1 MALSVINYSPL
12 QFLYWYDTPEDVTD
26 EPELFFF
33 DNLPTTWDDS
43 KTLNGAIGEY
53 ITTARKKDDVWY
65 VGCITNNDARNL
77 DVSLDFLE
85 DGKIYELTMFTDGGE
100 KIKTRT
106 HVAINTKKVTN
117 KTNIKLSLL
126 PRGGVA
132 MIIKKL
138 EK

>member
-1 MALSVINYSPL
+1 M
-12 QFLYWYDTPEDVTD
+12 
-26 EPELFFF
+26 
-33 DNLPTTWDDS
+33 
-43 KTLNGAIGEY
+43 
-53 ITTARKKDDVWY
+53 
-65 VGCITNNDARNL
+65 
-77 DVSLDFLE
+77 E
-85 DGKIYELTMFTDGGE
+85 DGKKYELTMFTDGGE

-132 MIIKKL
+132 MIIKEL